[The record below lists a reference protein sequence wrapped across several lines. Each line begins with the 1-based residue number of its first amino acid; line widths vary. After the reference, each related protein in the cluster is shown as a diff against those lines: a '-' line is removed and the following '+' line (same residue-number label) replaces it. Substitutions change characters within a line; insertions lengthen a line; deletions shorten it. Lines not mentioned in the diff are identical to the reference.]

1 MEELELFYLTNC
13 PYCRFADKAIE
24 ELQEE
29 DPAFRDICIRRIE
42 ETREPKL
49 AAQRNYYY
57 VPSFFL
63 NGEKL
68 YEAQPG
74 QDMNEVK
81 ENVRRVF
88 ETVVSKK

>member
-1 MEELELFYLTNC
+1 M
-13 PYCRFADKAIE
+13 
-24 ELQEE
+24 
-29 DPAFRDICIRRIE
+29 FR
-42 ETREPKL
+42 PFS
-49 AAQRNYYY
+49 YY

-74 QDMNEVK
+74 QDMNAVK
-81 ENVRRVF
+81 ENVRKVF